1 MDEKDLKII
10 NLLVSNA
17 RIPKTKIAKEM
28 NVTEAA
34 VRKRISNL
42 EKREEILGYKAIINY
57 KKVGLSA
64 SLTGVDVEP
73 DKLWKVVEELKN
85 LESVKSLWLTTG
97 DHTIMAEII
106 AKSVQELSEIHQKIA
121 EMVGVKRVCPS
132 IITDIVK

>member
-10 NLLVSNA
+10 QMLVSNA
-17 RIPKTKIAKEM
+17 RMPKTKIAKEL

-34 VRKRISNL
+34 VRKRIANI
-42 EKREEILGYKAIINY
+42 ERRNEILGYKAIVNY
-57 KKVGLSA
+57 KKVGLTA

-73 DKLWKVVEELKN
+73 EKLWDVVGELKN
-85 LESVKSLWLTTG
+85 LEAVKSLWLTTG

-106 AKSVQELSEIHQKIA
+106 ARSVQELSEVHKKIA
-121 EMVGVKRVCPS
+121 EMEGVKRVCPA

>member
-42 EKREEILGYKAIINY
+42 EKREEILGYKAIVNY

>member
-17 RIPKTKIAKEM
+17 RIPKTRIAKEL

-121 EMVGVKRVCPS
+121 EMDGVKRVCPS